1 VKPDLARLST
11 ALAGV
16 ARDVRRQGAILRF
29 TVDDE
34 RYTVF
39 ADGRALI
46 EGTDDLERALA
57 LYDRYIGT

>member
-1 VKPDLARLST
+1 MMTGHSPFAE
-11 ALAGV
+11 
-16 ARDVRRQGAILRF
+16 ILRF
-29 TVDDE
+29 AVDDE

-46 EGTDDLERALA
+46 EGTDDPERALA